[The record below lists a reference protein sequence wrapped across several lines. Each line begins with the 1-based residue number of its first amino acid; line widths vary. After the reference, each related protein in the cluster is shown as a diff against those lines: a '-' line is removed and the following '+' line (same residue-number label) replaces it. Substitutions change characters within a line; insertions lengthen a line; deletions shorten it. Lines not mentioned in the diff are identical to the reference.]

1 MPAAAGATNW
11 APPSFDPMTGLF
23 YVSGTESYSM
33 LYQTDTDAKPEG
45 FAGKEVGVWSKVSIK
60 ALDYKTGQARWTHE
74 YPGLG
79 SGNFGILTTTGGVL
93 FTGDQYGNFIAF
105 EPATGNILWHSRLG
119 GPVANGPMAYQLD
132 GREYVVVGGG
142 DSLYAYALNR

>member
-1 MPAAAGATNW
+1 
-11 APPSFDPMTGLF
+11 MTGLF

-60 ALDYKTGQARWTHE
+60 ALDYKTGKARWTHE

-79 SGNFGILTTTGGVL
+79 SGNFGILTTAGGVL

-119 GPVANGPMAYQLD
+119 GPVANGPMAYELD